1 MPDRFTQADPSPI
14 AMKLLNFILPSIS
27 FALTSFGLD
36 VDLPYVCLAIGSTA
50 AGSMLLNFY
59 RPEKTIGR
67 TVYKSIM
74 AAVAGVVFGSAL
86 IAWRQ
91 VEAPPYV
98 AMYYCLASMLSL
110 MFLKSVV
117 TFGEANSDSLIRTVI
132 QRVFDIPV
140 KGDCPDQH
148 IARNKGVTIEN
159 AAAEK
164 PVVVIDPNA
173 KPDSV
178 RVIEETVVDTKE

>member
-1 MPDRFTQADPSPI
+1 
-14 AMKLLNFILPSIS
+14 MKLLNFILPSIS
-27 FALTSFGLD
+27 FALTSFGLEI
-36 VDLPYVCLAIGSTA
+36 DLPYICLAIGSTA

-59 RPEKTIGR
+59 RPEKTLGR

-140 KGDCPDQH
+140 KDACPDEH
-148 IARNKGVTIEN
+148 IARKKGVTIEN

-164 PVVVIDPNA
+164 PVVVIDANA
-173 KPDSV
+173 RPDSV
-178 RVIEETVVDTKE
+178 RVIEETVVDTKEGKLK